1 MRNNP
6 RRKSLQRQ
14 MMGGREEGKG
24 GLPLRGQQFLL
35 SFKELLSCECCQE
48 TAVKMRLCECVNV
61 SRKCVYV
68 TDNHS

>member
-1 MRNNP
+1 
-6 RRKSLQRQ
+6 
-14 MMGGREEGKG
+14 MGGREEGKG

-61 SRKCVYV
+61 LLCVQEMCLC
-68 TDNHS
+68 DR

>member
-1 MRNNP
+1 
-6 RRKSLQRQ
+6 
-14 MMGGREEGKG
+14 MGGREEGKG

-61 SRKCVYV
+61 LLCVQECAHV
-68 TDNHS
+68 VDNHS